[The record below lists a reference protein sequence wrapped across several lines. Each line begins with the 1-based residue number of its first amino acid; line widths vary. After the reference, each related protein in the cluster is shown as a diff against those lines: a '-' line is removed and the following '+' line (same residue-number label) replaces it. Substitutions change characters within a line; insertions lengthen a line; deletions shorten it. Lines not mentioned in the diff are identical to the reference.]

1 MTLLQACRAESIKS
15 VKHFFTTC
23 STNDVMETGDDG
35 QNCLEVA
42 IEMKKTY
49 AEHVCMVT
57 SVEIS
62 LCFPCSLTFVYTLLY
77 RNVVE
82 EILESDFWKDSLRK
96 LENGSLQTTPFRKLI
111 KEMPGTMSFSLVY
124 CV

>member
-1 MTLLQACRAESIKS
+1 MA
-15 VKHFFTTC
+15 
-23 STNDVMETGDDG
+23 TGDDG

-49 AEHVCMVT
+49 AVHVCMVT
-57 SVEIS
+57 NVEIS
-62 LCFPCSLTFVYTLLY
+62 LCFPCSLTFVYTSLY

-96 LENGSLQTTPFRKLI
+96 SENGSLQTTTPFRKLI
-111 KEMPGTMSFSLVY
+111 KEMPGTMSFSLVS